1 MTYRSMWCN
10 GLLAS
15 SCAVFVLV
23 GVAMLLSS
31 GAEAV
36 DTGGRVLGLA
46 VALLFGT
53 LAFRAVRAGIT
64 VTDTS
69 VVVRSV
75 FRTHKLAWDVI
86 DGFQVGGSW
95 SVVPWQR
102 VTIERTDG
110 TTVTAAEVASLPVR
124 HPTLV
129 ERVVESLNLER
140 ERYGPNRTT

>member
-1 MTYRSMWCN
+1 MTYRSIWCN
-10 GLLAS
+10 GLLAG

-36 DTGGRVLGLA
+36 DTGGRVFGLV

-53 LAFRAVRAGIT
+53 LAWRAVRAGIM
-64 VTDTS
+64 VTDGG

-75 FRTHKLAWDVI
+75 FRTHKLSWKVI
-86 DGFQVGGSW
+86 DAFRVGGSW

-110 TTVTAAEVASLPVR
+110 STVTAAEVASLPIR
-124 HPTLV
+124 HPTFV
-129 ERVVESLNLER
+129 ERAVESLNHER
-140 ERYGPNRTT
+140 ERYGPHRAT